1 MRAHRLLPLALLSLG
16 AAACGNAGE
25 DLGVA
30 LPGNGALQ
38 AQFFVDRDWNGSF
51 NAGDTTIAGLTVYLL
66 TGGGRDTVATGQTAA
81 TGAVLFTGLVPGP
94 YTVALDS
101 VLVLGD
107 SFSTTLNPAR
117 ATVANSGQAL
127 TILGR
132 VGFPQLTLAQ
142 ARAAAPGKRLVVL
155 ATLTGAPS
163 SFSDSTAHL
172 RDASG
177 NLRLTR
183 IVATA
188 GGPFIPGDI
197 VRVLGHAGSRGGQPV
212 LDSTRVA
219 LAGLGTGVP
228 VPDTLTTAEAAGAK
242 AGVLDA
248 GLVYIQ
254 DAEVL
259 TAVGQS
265 GDVVVTVDDGSGPVE
280 MRIDKILGATPS
292 LFFPGDSVKASGV
305 LVSTGAG
312 SWELRLRSAQDLTIF

>member
-38 AQFFVDRDWNGSF
+38 AQFFVDRDWNGTF
-51 NAGDTTIAGLTVYLL
+51 NAGDTTIAGLTVYLI

-101 VLVLGD
+101 ALVLGD
-107 SFSTTLNPAR
+107 SFSTTLNPPR

-127 TILGR
+127 SILGR
-132 VGFPQLTLAQ
+132 VGFPQVTLAQ

-155 ATLTGAPS
+155 ATLTAAPT
-163 SFSDSTAHL
+163 SFSDSTAHVS
-172 RDASG
+172 DASG
-177 NLRLTR
+177 KLRLTR

-197 VRVLGHAGSRGGQPV
+197 VRVLGHAGSRAGQPV

-219 LAGLGTGVP
+219 LAGLGPAP
-228 VPDTLTTAEAAGAK
+228 VPDTLSTAQAAAAQAGA
-242 AGVLDA
+242 LDA
-248 GLVYIQ
+248 GLVYIH

-259 TAVGQS
+259 ASAGQN
-265 GDVVVTVDDGSGPVE
+265 GDVVLTLDDGSGPLE
-280 MRIDKILGATPS
+280 MRIDKILQPNPS
-292 LFFPGDSVKASGV
+292 LFFPGDSVNASGV